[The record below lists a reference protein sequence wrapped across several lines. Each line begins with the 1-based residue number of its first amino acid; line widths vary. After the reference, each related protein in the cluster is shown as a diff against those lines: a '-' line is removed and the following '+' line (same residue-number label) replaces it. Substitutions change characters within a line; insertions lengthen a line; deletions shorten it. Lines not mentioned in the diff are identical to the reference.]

1 MGNYMFYYSSG
12 VEQVLPRRRLVA
24 RHLGLQLPYFPLSE
38 LRLQNHTSGEGVR
51 FRECCSQRWKEGCDS
66 ITWQFLSLSPCLCVC
81 HPFLYRFC
89 VFFFVCQSVTMSI
102 LGSWYL
108 FLFFCPS
115 VCQSDCYCVYQGP
128 SGSFFVCLSVC
139 HYVCVASLFFAYVFV
154 CT

>member
-89 VFFFVCQSVTMSI
+89 VFFLSVSLLLCLFWAPGISFCSSVRLFVSLTVTVSI
-102 LGSWYL
+102 KVPPDH
-108 FLFFCPS
+108 FL
-115 VCQSDCYCVYQGP
+115 
-128 SGSFFVCLSVC
+128 FVCLFVIMSV
-139 HYVCVASLFFAYVFV
+139 
-154 CT
+154 